1 MAYTL
6 QGKVW
11 KEQLGTVR
19 LERARSCKKKPLGQN
34 NSNLM
39 INIEYSYVSSEPVTL
54 HTTGDFSVMN
64 FCSTWFDP
72 QKQQCLLAA
81 GHEGRTQVMS
91 LQLVRERQISVSLPP
106 GSPDSSG
113 VTHSP
118 LLFSFIWLD
127 LANVHF
133 FRFFSGEFSRPPK
146 SVTA

>member
-1 MAYTL
+1 
-6 QGKVW
+6 
-11 KEQLGTVR
+11 
-19 LERARSCKKKPLGQN
+19 
-34 NSNLM
+34 M
-39 INIEYSYVSSEPVTL
+39 INIEDSYVSSEPVTL

-127 LANVHF
+127 LANIQFFSIFFSEHF
-133 FRFFSGEFSRPPK
+133 FEL
-146 SVTA
+146 

>member
-1 MAYTL
+1 
-6 QGKVW
+6 
-11 KEQLGTVR
+11 
-19 LERARSCKKKPLGQN
+19 
-34 NSNLM
+34 M

-113 VTHSP
+113 VTQPSSIY
-118 LLFSFIWLD
+118 FY
-127 LANVHF
+127 LA
-133 FRFFSGEFSRPPK
+133 
-146 SVTA
+146 